1 MKKQMEPLT
10 EQESAFAA
18 EHHQMVSRYLN
29 RKELPEDEYY
39 DVVVFGYLHGV
50 QKYFRREDLRRQYAF
65 STIAWSA
72 MNTCLINYERDKAH
86 TKNQAILLS
95 IHEPFC
101 GPYLLEEMISDARD
115 YAEETL
121 EAICVRETLESFSQT
136 EREIVCL
143 LMAGCSK
150 SKICRMLGFKAGQMD
165 DMMSRIRTKTL
176 SSPLMRAA

>member
-39 DVVVFGYLHGV
+39 DVVVFGYLH
-50 QKYFRREDLRRQYAF
+50 RRAEIL
-65 STIAWSA
+65 STRGSAASVCLSKIAWSA
-72 MNTCLINYERDKAH
+72 MNTCLINYERDKARP
-86 TKNQAILLS
+86 KNQAILLS

-121 EAICVRETLESFSQT
+121 EAICVRETLESFS
-136 EREIVCL
+136 RN
-143 LMAGCSK
+143 
-150 SKICRMLGFKAGQMD
+150 
-165 DMMSRIRTKTL
+165 
-176 SSPLMRAA
+176 RA

>member
-65 STIAWSA
+65 SKIAWSA
-72 MNTCLINYERDKAH
+72 MNTCLINYERDKARPK
-86 TKNQAILLS
+86 TKRYS
-95 IHEPFC
+95 
-101 GPYLLEEMISDARD
+101 
-115 YAEETL
+115 
-121 EAICVRETLESFSQT
+121 
-136 EREIVCL
+136 
-143 LMAGCSK
+143 
-150 SKICRMLGFKAGQMD
+150 
-165 DMMSRIRTKTL
+165 
-176 SSPLMRAA
+176 